1 MLRLAT
7 ILAAALVGTA
17 PAALAQDY
25 PSGPVTMIVPFAPGG
40 TTDVLA
46 RIVAPA
52 MAAHLGQ
59 NVLVENVG
67 GAGGRIGTQQVIR
80 AEPDGQVIV
89 FGNMGPL
96 AAAMGVFNDMEYDPR
111 TDLAPVGLVAD
122 VPMVLA
128 ASKASGVET
137 LEAFVEKLRAE
148 GEAVNF
154 GTAGIGATSDLA
166 PALFLSLT
174 GLSGTRIPYQG
185 AGPAIVDLQAGMMDA
200 VIDQT
205 VTMIPIELGDQG
217 TALAVSGT
225 ERQPQIPDVPTFAE
239 AGVPEFDM
247 TVWNAV
253 AAPVGTPEDVI
264 ADLAEA
270 IDVAL
275 ADPDV
280 QARFEQLGVPVPPQE
295 ARGPEAL
302 KALVASE
309 VDRWQATLADETVAQ

>member
-1 MLRLAT
+1 MLRLASVV
-7 ILAAALVGTA
+7 AAFASAVAVAG
-17 PAALAQDY
+17 AQDY
-25 PSGPVTMIVPFAPGG
+25 PSGPVTMVVPFAPGG

-80 AEPDGQVIV
+80 AEPDGQVIT

-96 AAAMGVFNDMEYDPR
+96 AAAMGVFDDMDYDPR

-137 LEAFVEKLRAE
+137 LDAFIEKLRAE

-217 TALAVSGT
+217 TALAVSGN

-253 AAPVGTPEDVI
+253 AAPVGTPEAVI
-264 ADLAEA
+264 ERLAEA
-270 IDVAL
+270 IDAAL
-275 ADPDV
+275 ADPGV
-280 QARFEQLGVPVPPQE
+280 QARFEQLGVPVPPQDV
-295 ARGPEAL
+295 RGP
-302 KALVASE
+302 KALGALIAGE
-309 VDRWQATLADETVAQ
+309 VERWEATLANETAAR

>member
-1 MLRLAT
+1 MLRLASVV
-7 ILAAALVGTA
+7 AAFAGAVAVAG
-17 PAALAQDY
+17 AQDY
-25 PSGPVTMIVPFAPGG
+25 PSGPVTMVVPFAPGG

-80 AEPDGQVIV
+80 AEPDGQVIT

-96 AAAMGVFNDMEYDPR
+96 AAAMGVFDDMDYDPR

-137 LEAFVEKLRAE
+137 LDAFIEKLRAE

-217 TALAVSGT
+217 TALAVSGN

-253 AAPVGTPEDVI
+253 AAPVGTPEAVI
-264 ADLAEA
+264 ERLAEA
-270 IDVAL
+270 IDAAL
-275 ADPDV
+275 ADPGV
-280 QARFEQLGVPVPPQE
+280 QARFEQLGVPVPPQDV
-295 ARGPEAL
+295 RGPQAL
-302 KALVASE
+302 GALIAGE
-309 VDRWQATLADETVAQ
+309 VERWEATLANETAAR